1 MILPG
6 YDGTGPAGR
15 GPMTGRGEGFC
26 LLKLPS
32 IPDEPLIGFAGGSG
46 YPVRLS
52 SGASGTDLASL
63 GRRLQSLEAGLRD
76 IRRRLGALERNGRSI
91 TSEPES

>member
-1 MILPG
+1 
-6 YDGTGPAGR
+6 
-15 GPMTGRGEGFC
+15 MTGRGDGFC

-46 YPVRLS
+46 YSVRLS
-52 SGASGTDLASL
+52 FGASGTDLASL

-76 IRRRLGALERNGRSI
+76 IRRRLGALGRDGRSI

>member
-1 MILPG
+1 MPG

-15 GPMTGRGEGFC
+15 GPMTGRGDGFC

-32 IPDEPLIGFAGGSG
+32 IPDEPLIGFAGGFG

-63 GRRLQSLEAGLRD
+63 GRRLQDLEAGLRD
-76 IRRRLGALERNGRSI
+76 LRRRLEASGRDGRPI